1 MSRRLPGLPPLPCG
15 ADLDALV
22 AQVADEVPGDLDH
35 QAGCPHC
42 QAALA
47 QIEELWSLARQL
59 ARGRGGAPGR
69 IAGVGVG
76 RIQRAILTGKAIEL
90 FGGLLPRLGWA
101 LLTYGGLVERGVPR
115 GGSWP
120 IGRCRGAASLSAAV

>member
-1 MSRRLPGLPPLPCG
+1 MSRRPPLPCG

-22 AQVADEVPGDLDH
+22 AQVADDVPGDLAH

-47 QIEELWSLARQL
+47 QIEELWSLAGQL
-59 ARGRGGAPGR
+59 ARERVEAPDR
-69 IAGVGVG
+69 IDAVVMG
-76 RIQRAILTGKAIEL
+76 RIQRAILAGEVIEL

-115 GGSWP
+115 
-120 IGRCRGAASLSAAV
+120 

>member
-1 MSRRLPGLPPLPCG
+1 MKGIGRGSGNPRAGARMGRANLPPLPCG
-15 ADLDALV
+15 RDLDALV
-22 AQVADEVPGDLDH
+22 AQVADGAAPRDPGH

-47 QIEELWSLARQL
+47 QLQELWSLAGQL
-59 ARGRGGAPGR
+59 ARERVDAPER
-69 IAGVGVG
+69 IDAVVMG
-76 RIQRAILTGKAIEL
+76 RIQRAILAGKVLEL

-115 GGSWP
+115 
-120 IGRCRGAASLSAAV
+120 

>member
-1 MSRRLPGLPPLPCG
+1 MGRGLPPLPCG

-22 AQVADEVPGDLDH
+22 AQVADGVPGDLAH

-47 QIEELWSLARQL
+47 QLEALWALVGRLAAERVEAP
-59 ARGRGGAPGR
+59 ARIDAVVLGR
-69 IAGVGVG
+69 I
-76 RIQRAILTGKAIEL
+76 RRAIFAGKVLEL

-101 LLTYGGLVERGVPR
+101 LLTYGGLVERGVAR
-115 GGSWP
+115 
-120 IGRCRGAASLSAAV
+120 

>member
-1 MSRRLPGLPPLPCG
+1 MRLPPLSCG

-22 AQVADEVPGDLDH
+22 AQVADGAPGDLEH

-47 QIEELWSLARQL
+47 QLDELWELVDRLARE
-59 ARGRGGAPGR
+59 RVEAPDR
-69 IAGVGVG
+69 IDAVVMG
-76 RIQRAILTGKAIEL
+76 RIQRAILAGEVIEL

-115 GGSWP
+115 
-120 IGRCRGAASLSAAV
+120 

>member
-1 MSRRLPGLPPLPCG
+1 MSRRPPLPPLPCG

-22 AQVADEVPGDLDH
+22 GQVADGVPGDLAH

-47 QIEELWSLARQL
+47 QIEELWSLAGQL
-59 ARGRGGAPGR
+59 ARERVEAPDR
-69 IAGVGVG
+69 IDAVVMG
-76 RIQRAILTGKAIEL
+76 RIQRAILTGKVIEL

-115 GGSWP
+115 
-120 IGRCRGAASLSAAV
+120 

>member
-1 MSRRLPGLPPLPCG
+1 M
-15 ADLDALV
+15 
-22 AQVADEVPGDLDH
+22 PGDLAH

-47 QIEELWSLARQL
+47 QIEGLWSLAGQL
-59 ARGRGGAPGR
+59 ARERVEAPER
-69 IAGVGVG
+69 IDAVVMR
-76 RIQRAILTGKAIEL
+76 RIQRAILSGKVIEL

-115 GGSWP
+115 
-120 IGRCRGAASLSAAV
+120 

>member
-15 ADLDALV
+15 ADLHALV
-22 AQVADEVPGDLDH
+22 AQVADGVPGDLAH

-47 QIEELWSLARQL
+47 QIEELWSLAGQL
-59 ARGRGGAPGR
+59 ARERVEAPDR
-69 IAGVGVG
+69 IDAVVMG
-76 RIQRAILTGKAIEL
+76 RIQRAILAGQVIEL

-101 LLTYGGLVERGVPR
+101 LLTYGGLVQRGVPR
-115 GGSWP
+115 
-120 IGRCRGAASLSAAV
+120 

>member
-1 MSRRLPGLPPLPCG
+1 MSRRPPLPPLPCG

-22 AQVADEVPGDLDH
+22 AQVADGVPGDIRH

-47 QIEELWSLARQL
+47 QIEELWSLAGQL
-59 ARGRGGAPGR
+59 ARERVEAPDH
-69 IAGVGVG
+69 IDAVVMG
-76 RIQRAILTGKAIEL
+76 RIQRAILTGTVIEL

-115 GGSWP
+115 
-120 IGRCRGAASLSAAV
+120 

>member
-1 MSRRLPGLPPLPCG
+1 MSRRLPNLPPLPCG

-22 AQVADEVPGDLDH
+22 GQVADGVPGGDPAH

-47 QIEELWSLARQL
+47 LIEELWSLAGQL
-59 ARGRGGAPGR
+59 ARERVEAPDR
-69 IAGVGVG
+69 IDAVVMG
-76 RIQRAILTGKAIEL
+76 RIQRAILAGRVVAL

-115 GGSWP
+115 
-120 IGRCRGAASLSAAV
+120 

>member
-1 MSRRLPGLPPLPCG
+1 MSRTRGLPPLPCG

-22 AQVADEVPGDLDH
+22 AQVADGAPGDLEH

-47 QIEELWSLARQL
+47 QIEELWSLAGQL
-59 ARGRGGAPGR
+59 ARERVEAPDR
-69 IAGVGVG
+69 IDAVVMG

-115 GGSWP
+115 
-120 IGRCRGAASLSAAV
+120 

>member
-1 MSRRLPGLPPLPCG
+1 MSRRPPLPPLPCG

-22 AQVADEVPGDLDH
+22 VQVADGVPGDLAH

-47 QIEELWSLARQL
+47 QIEELWSLAGQL
-59 ARGRGGAPGR
+59 ARERVEAPDR
-69 IAGVGVG
+69 IDAVVMG
-76 RIQRAILTGKAIEL
+76 RIQRAILAGKVIEL

-101 LLTYGGLVERGVPR
+101 LLTYGGLVERGV
-115 GGSWP
+115 
-120 IGRCRGAASLSAAV
+120 GR

>member
-1 MSRRLPGLPPLPCG
+1 MRGIPNLPPLPCG
-15 ADLDALV
+15 ADPDPLV
-22 AQVADEVPGDLDH
+22 AQVADGAVPRDPGH

-47 QIEELWSLARQL
+47 QLGELWSLVDRL
-59 ARGRGGAPGR
+59 ARERVEAPERIDAVVLGRVR
-69 IAGVGVG
+69 
-76 RIQRAILTGKAIEL
+76 RAIFAGKVLEL

-115 GGSWP
+115 
-120 IGRCRGAASLSAAV
+120 

>member
-1 MSRRLPGLPPLPCG
+1 MSRRLPGHPPLPCG

-22 AQVADEVPGDLDH
+22 AQAADGVPGDLAH

-47 QIEELWSLARQL
+47 QIEELWSLAGQL
-59 ARGRGGAPGR
+59 ARERVEAPDR
-69 IAGVGVG
+69 IDAVAMG
-76 RIQRAILTGKAIEL
+76 RIQRAILAGQVIEL

-115 GGSWP
+115 
-120 IGRCRGAASLSAAV
+120 

>member
-1 MSRRLPGLPPLPCG
+1 MNGTLGLPPLPCG

-22 AQVADEVPGDLDH
+22 VQVADEAASPDPGH

-42 QAALA
+42 QAALD
-47 QIEELWSLARQL
+47 QLGELWSLVDRL
-59 ARGRGGAPGR
+59 ARERVEAPERIDAVVLGR
-69 IAGVGVG
+69 I
-76 RIQRAILTGKAIEL
+76 RRAIFAGKVLEL

-115 GGSWP
+115 
-120 IGRCRGAASLSAAV
+120 

>member
-1 MSRRLPGLPPLPCG
+1 MRGVRNLPPLPCG

-22 AQVADEVPGDLDH
+22 AQVADGAAPRDPGH

-47 QIEELWSLARQL
+47 RLRELWSLADRL
-59 ARGRGGAPGR
+59 ARERVEAPERIDAVVMGR
-69 IAGVGVG
+69 I
-76 RIQRAILTGKAIEL
+76 RRAILAGKVLEL

-101 LLTYGGLVERGVPR
+101 LLSYGGLVERGVPR
-115 GGSWP
+115 
-120 IGRCRGAASLSAAV
+120 